1 MRLNEIKDLGSPRKI
16 KRFLNKLRFQSSYLK
31 INDNAQSDE
40 DLNKALYIIDIL
52 LLIEIDKD
60 ILIVE
65 RNINGGLSKKYEE
78 DLIEKIEQKKMSGDI
93 DNIVQFAS
101 IRKGIDL
108 EFKKDLFRL
117 NIDIRNYKA
126 VSQKE

>member
-40 DLNKALYIIDIL
+40 DLNKALYIIDVL